1 MVNNRY
7 KLFLW
12 LTLIVLIVVLNNTA
26 STPVN
31 TSDPAI
37 ATKDVNVTE
46 STLIIKSDNGS
57 FQGPQKV
64 SKNKKKKRKKKKRK
78 RKRKKK
84 TYKGANGDDPFGNIV
99 SDLASV
105 FANFLSSV
113 DDVPKNDD
121 AIKVIQSI
129 ADSVSMRWSKKYSND
144 FVCHIKYKSFLLTY
158 TTEIFIFSLNLASC

>member
-1 MVNNRY
+1 MVNNRC

-26 STPVN
+26 SSPVD
-31 TSDPAI
+31 TTDPTN
-37 ATKDVNVTE
+37 ATKYVIVTE
-46 STLIIKSDNGS
+46 NTLIIKSENGS
-57 FQGPQKV
+57 FQGPQKI
-64 SKNKKKKRKKKKRK
+64 SKKKKKKRKKKKRK

-113 DDVPKNDD
+113 DDVPKNDE

-129 ADSVSMRWSKKYSND
+129 ADSVSMRHEIEEVYKT
-144 FVCHIKYKSFLLTY
+144 FVRLT
-158 TTEIFIFSLNLASC
+158 

>member
-46 STLIIKSDNGS
+46 RNLIIKSDNGS

-121 AIKVIQSI
+121 AIKAIQSI
-129 ADSVSMRWSKKYSND
+129 ADSVSMSCSTKKYLKD
-144 FVCHIKYKSFLLTY
+144 FVFLSFDLH
-158 TTEIFIFSLNLASC
+158 

>member
-12 LTLIVLIVVLNNTA
+12 LTLIVLIAVLNNTA

-46 STLIIKSDNGS
+46 STLIIKSDNAS
-57 FQGPQKV
+57 YQGPQKV
-64 SKNKKKKRKKKKRK
+64 SKKKKKKRKKKKRK

-113 DDVPKNDD
+113 DDVPKNDE

-129 ADSVSMRWSKKYSND
+129 ADSVSMTHENKKYLKHLIYFD
-144 FVCHIKYKSFLLTY
+144 
-158 TTEIFIFSLNLASC
+158 

>member
-64 SKNKKKKRKKKKRK
+64 SKKKKKKRKKKKRK

-129 ADSVSMRWSKKYSND
+129 ADSVSM
-144 FVCHIKYKSFLLTY
+144 
-158 TTEIFIFSLNLASC
+158 SCSTKNI

>member
-1 MVNNRY
+1 MDVVNNRY

-64 SKNKKKKRKKKKRK
+64 SKKKKKRKKKKRK

-113 DDVPKNDD
+113 DDVPKNDE

-129 ADSVSMRWSKKYSND
+129 ADSVSMRHEMQKYSKKKNR
-144 FVCHIKYKSFLLTY
+144 FLN
-158 TTEIFIFSLNLASC
+158 FF

>member
-84 TYKGANGDDPFGNIV
+84 TYKGANGDDPIGNIV

-113 DDVPKNDD
+113 DDVPKNDE

-129 ADSVSMRWSKKYSND
+129 ADSVSIIYAKKD
-144 FVCHIKYKSFLLTY
+144 
-158 TTEIFIFSLNLASC
+158 IF

>member
-64 SKNKKKKRKKKKRK
+64 SKKKKKKRKKKKRK

-113 DDVPKNDD
+113 DDVPKNDE

-129 ADSVSMRWSKKYSND
+129 ADSVSMKHVIEK
-144 FVCHIKYKSFLLTY
+144 VLET
-158 TTEIFIFSLNLASC
+158 FI

>member
-64 SKNKKKKRKKKKRK
+64 SKKKKKKRKKKKRK

-84 TYKGANGDDPFGNIV
+84 TYKGASGDDPFGNIV

-144 FVCHIKYKSFLLTY
+144 FV
-158 TTEIFIFSLNLASC
+158 

>member
-64 SKNKKKKRKKKKRK
+64 SKKKKKQRKKKKRK

-113 DDVPKNDD
+113 DDVPKNDE

-129 ADSVSMRWSKKYSND
+129 ADSVSMR
-144 FVCHIKYKSFLLTY
+144 H
-158 TTEIFIFSLNLASC
+158 EIEKVYETFYLNFF

>member
-1 MVNNRY
+1 M
-7 KLFLW
+7 
-12 LTLIVLIVVLNNTA
+12 
-26 STPVN
+26 
-31 TSDPAI
+31 
-37 ATKDVNVTE
+37 
-46 STLIIKSDNGS
+46 IKGDKGS
-57 FQGPQKV
+57 SQGPQKV

-113 DDVPKNDD
+113 DDVPKNDE

-129 ADSVSMRWSKKYSND
+129 ADSVSIIYANKD
-144 FVCHIKYKSFLLTY
+144 
-158 TTEIFIFSLNLASC
+158 IF

>member
-1 MVNNRY
+1 MDIVNNRY

-26 STPVN
+26 SSPVD
-31 TSDPAI
+31 TSDPAN
-37 ATKDVNVTE
+37 ATKDVTE
-46 STLIIKSDNGS
+46 NTLIIKSENGS
-57 FQGPQKV
+57 FQGPQKI
-64 SKNKKKKRKKKKRK
+64 SKKKKKKRKKKKRK

-84 TYKGANGDDPFGNIV
+84 TYKGANSDDPFGNIV
-99 SDLASV
+99 SDLATV

-129 ADSVSMRWSKKYSND
+129 ADSVSMS
-144 FVCHIKYKSFLLTY
+144 CEIKNSV
-158 TTEIFIFSLNLASC
+158 

>member
-64 SKNKKKKRKKKKRK
+64 SKKKKKRRKKKKRK
-78 RKRKKK
+78 R
-84 TYKGANGDDPFGNIV
+84 T
-99 SDLASV
+99 
-105 FANFLSSV
+105 
-113 DDVPKNDD
+113 
-121 AIKVIQSI
+121 Q
-129 ADSVSMRWSKKYSND
+129 
-144 FVCHIKYKSFLLTY
+144 
-158 TTEIFIFSLNLASC
+158 

>member
-1 MVNNRY
+1 MDVVNNRY

-12 LTLIVLIVVLNNTA
+12 LTLIVLIFVLNNTA
-26 STPVN
+26 SSPVN
-31 TSDPAI
+31 TSDLAI
-37 ATKDVNVTE
+37 ATKVVNLTE
-46 STLIIKSDNGS
+46 STLIIKSDYGS

-64 SKNKKKKRKKKKRK
+64 SKKKKKKRKKKKRK

-113 DDVPKNDD
+113 DDVPRNDD

-129 ADSVSMRWSKKYSND
+129 ADSVSMIWTT
-144 FVCHIKYKSFLLTY
+144 KS
-158 TTEIFIFSLNLASC
+158 I

>member
-1 MVNNRY
+1 MDVVNNRC

-64 SKNKKKKRKKKKRK
+64 SKKKKKKRKKKKRK

-129 ADSVSMRWSKKYSND
+129 ADSVSMSWSTKQYLKD
-144 FVCHIKYKSFLLTY
+144 FVFLSFDLY
-158 TTEIFIFSLNLASC
+158 

>member
-1 MVNNRY
+1 MDVVNNRY

-12 LTLIVLIVVLNNTA
+12 LTLIVLIFVLNNTA
-26 STPVN
+26 SSPVN
-31 TSDPAI
+31 TSDLAI
-37 ATKDVNVTE
+37 ATKVVNLTE

-64 SKNKKKKRKKKKRK
+64 SKKKKKKRKKKKRK

-113 DDVPKNDD
+113 DDVPRNDD

-129 ADSVSMRWSKKYSND
+129 ADSVSMIWTT
-144 FVCHIKYKSFLLTY
+144 KS
-158 TTEIFIFSLNLASC
+158 I

>member
-1 MVNNRY
+1 MDIVNNRY

-129 ADSVSMRWSKKYSND
+129 ADSVSMSWSTKKYLKD
-144 FVCHIKYKSFLLTY
+144 FVFLLTY
-158 TTEIFIFSLNLASC
+158 TNEIFIFSLNLASC

>member
-12 LTLIVLIVVLNNTA
+12 LTLIVLIVVLNDTA

-64 SKNKKKKRKKKKRK
+64 SKKKKKKRKKKKRK

-129 ADSVSMRWSKKYSND
+129 ADSVSIVWSNKEYLKD
-144 FVCHIKYKSFLLTY
+144 FV
-158 TTEIFIFSLNLASC
+158 

>member
-1 MVNNRY
+1 MDMVNNKY

-12 LTLIVLIVVLNNTA
+12 PTLIVLIVVLNNTA

-31 TSDPAI
+31 TSDSAI
-37 ATKDVNVTE
+37 ATKYVNVTE
-46 STLIIKSDNGS
+46 STLNIKSDNGS

-64 SKNKKKKRKKKKRK
+64 SKKKKKKRKKKKRK

-129 ADSVSMRWSKKYSND
+129 ADSVSMSWSTKN
-144 FVCHIKYKSFLLTY
+144 I
-158 TTEIFIFSLNLASC
+158 

>member
-26 STPVN
+26 SSPVD
-31 TSDPAI
+31 TTDPTN
-37 ATKDVNVTE
+37 ATKYVIVTE
-46 STLIIKSDNGS
+46 NTLIIKSENGS
-57 FQGPQKV
+57 FQGPQKI
-64 SKNKKKKRKKKKRK
+64 SKKKKKKRKKKKRK

-129 ADSVSMRWSKKYSND
+129 ADSVSMSWSTKKYLKD
-144 FVCHIKYKSFLLTY
+144 FSFLLTY
-158 TTEIFIFSLNLASC
+158 TNEIFIFSLNVASC

>member
-64 SKNKKKKRKKKKRK
+64 SKKKKKKRKKKKRK

-113 DDVPKNDD
+113 DDVPKNDE

-129 ADSVSMRWSKKYSND
+129 ADSVSMRHEIEKVYER
-144 FVCHIKYKSFLLTY
+144 FVLPKFLLKNITK
-158 TTEIFIFSLNLASC
+158 IFIFSLNQASC

>member
-64 SKNKKKKRKKKKRK
+64 SKKKKKKRKKKKRK

-99 SDLASV
+99 SDIASV

-113 DDVPKNDD
+113 DDVPKNDE

-129 ADSVSMRWSKKYSND
+129 ADSVS
-144 FVCHIKYKSFLLTY
+144 IKHVIEKVLET
-158 TTEIFIFSLNLASC
+158 FIRNINFF